1 MLTKEPANTGA
12 LLAKAEVAVRQNQLD
27 SAFETLQT
35 ALKNNPNSAPAHYSL
50 GRLYALRRE
59 SKEAADAFGE
69 ALRINPR
76 MAAADI
82 ELARLAIADRRLD
95 DAEKFAT
102 EALHVRPNYPDAQL
116 LLAQTYLLQRN
127 AAKAEPIILA
137 LAKAQPDSPVVKADL
152 GELELLK
159 KNQAGARKAFDAAIQ
174 QNPTQL
180 SAMARL
186 VSMDLQEHRTAAA
199 RERLDAAVRAA
210 PRNAPLLV
218 MAARFYLEDGRTWT
232 PPSARGSRPSKPTPP
247 AWRRIRCW
255 EACTSPVTV
264 SMTPLSSSRTPPRC
278 RDARSGPTRRLAC
291 SSRCSAGRRK
301 PRCAT
306 SRRSSLDPH
315 AAVAANNLAWIYMDQ
330 GGSLDEALKLAKTAK
345 EGLPNRPEVAD
356 TLAWA
361 FYRLGQFSQAVTPLL
376 DAIAKDPSNPTYHYH
391 LGMVYVSLS
400 QPVKARPELEKSVA
414 LRGTGAEAD
423 AARQALA
430 KLR

>member
-1 MLTKEPANTGA
+1 
-12 LLAKAEVAVRQNQLD
+12 
-27 SAFETLQT
+27 
-35 ALKNNPNSAPAHYSL
+35 
-50 GRLYALRRE
+50 
-59 SKEAADAFGE
+59 
-69 ALRINPR
+69 

-82 ELARLAIADRRLD
+82 ELARLAIADRHLA

-102 EALHVRPNYPDAQL
+102 EALHVRPNYADAQL
-116 LLAQTYLLQRN
+116 LLARTYLMQRN
-127 AAKAEPIILA
+127 AAKAEPIVLA
-137 LAKAQPDSPVVKADL
+137 LAKAQPDSPVVKADM

-180 SAMARL
+180 SAVARL

-218 MAARFYLEDGRTWT
+218 MAARFYLRMGDMGAAERTGKQALEAD
-232 PPSARGSRPSKPTPP
+232 SSNLEVYSLLGSLY
-247 AWRRIRCW
+247 
-255 EACTSPVTV
+255 
-264 SMTPLSSSRTPPRC
+264 LSSHRLD
-278 RDARSGPTRRLAC
+278 DAIVEFTNAAKVQRRPVGPYTAIGLLLEMQRRPAEARARYEQAL
-291 SSRCSAGRRK
+291 
-301 PRCAT
+301 
-306 SRRSSLDPH
+306 SLDPH

-376 DAIAKDPSNPTYHYH
+376 DATAKDPSNPTYHYH

-400 QPVKARPELEKSVA
+400 QAVKARPGAREVA
-414 LRGTGAEAD
+414 GPTRDRNRGGRGATGACQFTLKRRFRRPPAGRETSGRRLTNQGNTRDSRGRADEATYD
-423 AARQALA
+423 KSRLYDFRVHHSFNLAPRLQMSARSSLVWRGGCD
-430 KLR
+430 L